1 MIRPYVAALALAIA
15 LTTRAPAHEWYPQH
29 CCSDQDCHPVDCDE
43 ISTSLD
49 YYKWHG
55 MLFPKNA
62 SFPSKD
68 GGCHVCHTISGT
80 PRCLFFGGV
89 S

>member
-1 MIRPYVAALALAIA
+1 MIRPYATALALALA
-15 LTTRAPAHEWYPQH
+15 LATHRAPAHEWYPKN
-29 CCSDQDCHPVDCDE
+29 CCSDQDCHPVACEE
-43 ISTSLD
+43 ITSSPD

-68 GGCHVCHTISGT
+68 GGCHVCASGGT
-80 PRCLFFGGV
+80 PRCLFFGGM